1 MGRRNTLAVINQR
14 QVDAF
19 TKRDSPR
26 KVFLSQVQLE
36 EHIREHLQQHTRHI
50 CTVVVVDALE
60 NVK

>member
-1 MGRRNTLAVINQR
+1 MAVINQR

-19 TKRDSPR
+19 TKRGSPR

-36 EHIREHLQQHTRHI
+36 EHIREHLHQHTRHI